1 MALSIEKYKELKAN
15 NGLFWDTDAIGKTG
29 ENVSSFLSG
38 VQQQMTAQGAQWTQD
53 EFGTQRMKIEDL
65 RNQLRYM
72 HTYADSIKDSDA
84 AAYDGLMK
92 NYNSL
97 SSGLDEAEKWFN
109 GNQSGAKRTEFFEM
123 TKKARSEAKQALG
136 TAAAVDTLRKGHS
149 TAAEQAEKYGL
160 NANELESTYKG
171 LRAEE
176 KAQDRENRYK
186 DMGAADLM
194 GLLKSP
200 DSLGKLIYDEVKSEY
215 GNGLKN
221 AVEFDKNSI
230 YRTKAQK
237 YGLTEDEVRT
247 IVERMENHDDHH
259 YDSYALSN
267 EDRAYIAQRIIET
280 GSLEELK
287 ELKQTLP
294 SAKYYD
300 SIRYRL
306 KDAIEEKSEER
317 YYTEIAE
324 RYPRVTQIME
334 QVAAI
339 DKELPSLA
347 STTGAPVGHKG
358 QFNNIMDAQETRAA
372 YMRELE
378 AAGFDGEKMVKYYKR
393 RAERLEN
400 EERQKAIKDWTSQNG
415 FNAALASV
423 ASIPINMIGSVGDL
437 PKIFFARMD
446 ELAGNDGWYDPKGT
460 ANYTAQ
466 NIRGTT
472 TEMIDEAT
480 KNAGV
485 WNYLAKELYSAGM
498 SGGDMV
504 LAAAANAIP
513 IVGQSASNMMFFSS
527 AGVNAANEVVE
538 NGGDLAQATKALI
551 AGGGAELLFERISL
565 DKLEKFAVSGNVTD
579 ANEYFKGILKR
590 MFVEGSEEFNT
601 TLANTFTDALINGG
615 NNQIDRTIRQ
625 LEEQG
630 YSVQD
635 AKGAAWKQWAQGIIN
650 DAVGGALSGG
660 VFGGIA
666 GAQNAAAWNQ
676 VIDFG
681 NQALTRGQV
690 ENLLSESNGEAV
702 NEAKALIKDMGID
715 AVLKQAEKS
724 EDAQTR
730 RTAEHFAAL
739 EKDGKL
745 DRDDAAQLLVKVIKE
760 RAATDAVARMA
771 GVQTTGEHEATV
783 GRIAQQLNGFD
794 YAGNRLEKGMPE
806 IKSSFGVQHPN
817 GIAAELNGKSV
828 TVVSIESSMPEYLKD
843 DNTVSV
849 KLSDG
854 TVIDADGLT
863 FNNPDFDRLMNLAKN
878 YDTLGARALLSNYET
893 AAQGGV
899 SVDRYIQD
907 FNRLYEL
914 GQSGG
919 DFRHAAQNA
928 YYTAAIE
935 DMGETAAQAAIAA
948 GLNDGDISSA
958 TMAYFQRKVRIKGK
972 AFSKSRVSVERDVKF
987 DVDGDAGKVLQ
998 MIAEK
1003 TGKEIVLTNA
1013 LNSDDKARYSS
1024 NTIFVNANQAE
1035 HAMVAAALHE
1045 AVHNLRAYSAGDF
1058 RTLQKFVTNYLTE
1071 SGKNIQQ
1078 ELDSIAAVYGK
1089 DAPTPD
1095 VVMEELVCKS
1105 IEALAADKDALEL
1118 ALTTKKN
1125 RPIIK
1130 EVGEILKRIADRVM
1144 SYFKGD
1150 REKGE
1155 LAHNRYAQAFLD
1167 DAKALRE
1174 MAELVSKGF
1183 DNAQESEAK
1192 YGSGDSGVS
1201 YDIGAFDKSNPDI
1214 RYSKDDTIYDKP
1226 YNQYS
1231 LKKIEHFIAIGE
1243 KYKDLSV
1250 HEFIDK
1256 VFDYGISALPFLS
1269 LGYDNPGFKPVV
1281 KTYYR
1286 IGEPR
1291 LADDGTYKN
1300 SYNFADD
1307 KPEEGVSVVTTGW
1320 LHSFKSVFF
1329 GVSDEDLKKRGVY
1342 KMFGFELPS
1351 KGGDDEKLIIPLDW
1365 AEKTN
1370 ITTKEALEA
1379 AVAASER
1386 QSAKADD
1393 TNTQGGLKSK
1403 DDTIYDDDFEQ
1414 AWWDSVAG
1422 EKDDYFDTYG
1432 LFEDASTPENEVD
1445 IERLMN
1451 DEDPGQ
1457 VIYKLS
1463 AANARLSE
1471 KALRNYSVKL
1481 SDEQYQKIA
1490 RRMMR
1495 KYGIKE
1501 KYNPELVSEIAET
1514 TKNFLTDIKKRKKGD
1529 FGVLMNSL
1537 ATSCRRYLENSGD
1550 YTRGVME
1557 DVAKDIIGYLRG
1569 ATLIVTPYAQSHVL
1583 DSYDG
1588 SLKQLRNSLKGYVH
1602 VGLEK
1607 DIARYQRPIYMDDLI
1622 DAVSDMTA
1630 SSSSLGE
1637 VSPLFPNGER
1647 PDSLSGW
1654 NWLRDLVDGVLRPQ
1668 FQARF
1673 NNSNEMYYE
1682 SIDAA
1687 AAEMATDIVSELV
1700 GERVESMRTRH
1711 GADQKALRE
1720 INDEHRK
1727 ALSLQKI
1734 LSKARE
1740 VGYKKEIERIK
1751 QREMKQR
1758 GLKEMALE
1766 DLDTLKRFVKSDTQN
1781 FRAQY
1786 LKQQQARKDIESV
1799 RRNMAK
1805 IRTMVMNPTNEKF
1818 IPPEIL
1824 HNSEFLNAFEA
1835 LGEGIVLNNRSQ
1847 VAAKME
1853 PMLREIRNLRAIS
1866 LKYDGDTDSAFDD
1879 GFMEQLTSIGDW
1891 LASKESEGE
1900 ARKISR
1906 KAFSSDE
1913 LSELR
1918 QMVDEIMYRIE
1929 NARKLLLRK
1938 DGMTARE
1945 ASDKVIAETRAMD
1958 TNKAK
1963 KIFAGFSEMLMNPLR
1978 TVNHLSG
1985 YNENSELRKLFYD
1998 LNEGQRKQWFWQM
2011 KAEKMFAEVVEK
2023 HEDAYKTACNEV
2035 VHYDYTVDGKGYHL
2049 DMTRMQALQVLMTWK
2064 RESQSRMNHSR
2075 RGGIV
2080 VADPKAVAKGKGDK
2094 WANAQSAPVG
2104 NDLINQIIHSLGK
2117 FENEYLLT
2125 AEKYFNQVSK
2135 DAINETMLVT
2145 RHREVARSDYYIP
2158 VRVDSDF
2165 NKSEIS
2171 ALKFDY
2177 TIEGAGSYKHITP
2190 HAPQPILIES
2200 LNSVIERHIN
2210 QTGKLYGLD
2219 IPLINFKRM
2228 FKGTTSMPGEN
2239 TAWFK
2244 PDSVKK
2250 ALSEK
2255 FGPESVRF
2263 IEGAITELESG
2274 RESKTDKFGRV
2285 GEFLYT
2291 TKVKTSLV
2299 GNLGV
2304 VIKQAASYPTAGLY
2318 LSAGDLNVGLAKFFF
2333 GHKEGNEKAI
2343 HFYQKTINEID
2354 KYTAQHYIRR
2364 KGLSVQEVADMFRS
2378 SKTVRKAPTVINP
2391 VKWIQGMDCLTTAA
2405 LWEATKAN
2413 VNREYKK
2420 SGKQVESD
2428 AYWKDVTALYDTIIE
2443 DTQPMYDAL
2452 HRSEFQKGGGTMRKM
2467 LLPFKTQPLQNMG
2480 ILADAASEFVQKRDK
2495 ASAKKLAKAASSQ
2508 VSSLLVFSLMTFAAA
2523 WSRHRDDRYKD
2534 ENDELTFAGVAP
2546 HVLWDMMMNAVN
2558 NALPV
2563 GGEYGEALLEDTINS
2578 FIDGKLRYKR
2588 LSEVTEISIVNDIF
2602 TKISSAV
2609 NVLNEQLDGT
2619 NKAKVNPWDFMWKV
2633 LDVPGSISEIFGLPY
2648 SNVST
2653 LFKGFG
2659 NRVKDSYMYGP
2670 VNNKGNL
2677 KTDHIAEHILK
2688 AYDSGNKTKGDELT
2702 EMWVQERM
2710 SKGKEEGKAREAV
2723 EKKLIEALAAREDVQ
2738 EAAEL
2743 SAGGNFKKAEELTK
2757 RLSEKGVD
2765 EGLIDKAVKKAK
2777 NLLDNDEAEGTE
2789 KADSADST
2797 DSKNTPPQKYQLKDA
2812 FAALKNGETDSYEQV
2827 KGELAQWYVDT
2838 GQKENIEEAEKHIE
2852 SQMRSANHTDSL
2864 FEELEAATDGSD
2876 KARLDRIWK
2885 QLENV
2890 FGSRN
2895 AALEAY
2901 GRYKERKNK

>member
-15 NGLFWDTDAIGKTG
+15 NGLFWDTNAIGKTG

-84 AAYDGLMK
+84 AAYDRLME

-97 SSGLDEAEKWFN
+97 SSGLDGAENWFN
-109 GNQSGAKRTEFFEM
+109 KNQSGAKRTEIFEKA
-123 TKKARSEAKQALG
+123 KKARSETKQALG

-149 TAAEQAEKYGL
+149 TVTEQAEKYGL
-160 NANELESTYKG
+160 DEKELEGTYKG

-176 KAQDRENRYK
+176 KAQDRDIFYGDLSHHKLLAVLKQGSKAQIVSDVNEWFNHINTDEDETAEDWKSAYK
-186 DMGAADLM
+186 KVAGDYNLTA
-194 GLLKSP
+194 
-200 DSLGKLIYDEVKSEY
+200 DEVEKIYNDSKEVQYATDYASHSLSDEDKSY
-215 GNGLKN
+215 
-221 AVEFDKNSI
+221 VI
-230 YRTKAQK
+230 
-237 YGLTEDEVRT
+237 
-247 IVERMENHDDHH
+247 
-259 YDSYALSN
+259 
-267 EDRAYIAQRIIET
+267 QRLIQT
-280 GSLEELK
+280 GSVEQLEELK
-287 ELKQTLP
+287 ANLPKANYYSGISEQINQAIEDKKEDEYYLKLASDFPELEEYAAAPPKEAETPIERQRQMEDL
-294 SAKYYD
+294 S
-300 SIRYRL
+300 RL
-306 KDAIEEKSEER
+306 KTLAGGDEGFNKFLKFRDR
-317 YYTEIAE
+317 Y
-324 RYPRVTQIME
+324 
-334 QVAAI
+334 
-339 DKELPSLA
+339 
-347 STTGAPVGHKG
+347 
-358 QFNNIMDAQETRAA
+358 F
-372 YMRELE
+372 
-378 AAGFDGEKMVKYYKR
+378 
-393 RAERLEN
+393 
-400 EERQKAIKDWTSQNG
+400 ERQKNAETQRQLSEWTSENP

-423 ASIPINMIGSVGDL
+423 DSTVFNMLGSPLDL
-437 PKIFFARMD
+437 LTIARAKID
-446 ELAGNDGWYDPKGT
+446 ERTGGDGWYDPKGT
-460 ANYTAQ
+460 VNYTAQ
-466 NIRGTT
+466 NIRETVN
-472 TEMIDEAT
+472 EMIANSIDNEQLRHA
-480 KNAGV
+480 AQ
-485 WNYLAKELYSAGM
+485 LLYSTAM
-498 SGGDMV
+498 SMGDMGV
-504 LAAAANAIP
+504 AITANAIP
-513 IVGQSASNMMFFSS
+513 VGGKLISGSMYFSS
-527 AGVNAANEVVE
+527 AGVSAANEVIE
-538 NGGDLAQATKALI
+538 NGGSLDQATATLI
-551 AGGGAELLFERISL
+551 AQGAAELIFEEISL
-565 DKLEKFAVSGNVTD
+565 DKLKALQATGNVKSVKNLVLNT
-579 ANEYFKGILKR
+579 LKQAGT
-590 MFVEGSEEFNT
+590 EGSEEVAT
-601 TLANTFTDALINGG
+601 SLANTFTDALINGDNSSVNRSIKEYQKQG
-615 NNQIDRTIRQ
+615 
-625 LEEQG
+625 LSKEE
-630 YSVQD
+630 
-635 AKGAAWKQWAQGIIN
+635 AEKRAWSDWTRSLF
-650 DAVGGALSGG
+650 DDFLGGAISGG
-660 VFGGIA
+660 VFGGAVSGINYYK
-666 GAQNAAAWNQ
+666 GKGKFQLGNVNVTNAQAAEMLSGDNS
-676 VIDFG
+676 
-681 NQALTRGQV
+681 QAVKTAKEIVKKQGV
-690 ENLLSESNGEAV
+690 EAV
-702 NEAKALIKDMGID
+702 LELAAKSG
-715 AVLKQAEKS
+715 
-724 EDAQTR
+724 DAQTR
-730 RTAEHFAAL
+730 KTAEHFAAL

-958 TMAYFQRKVRIKGK
+958 TMAYFQRKVRVKGK

-1013 LNSDDKARYSS
+1013 LNSDDKACYSS

-1125 RPIIK
+1125 RPIKK

-1183 DNAQESEAK
+1183 ESARENEREFGKVTTQTRHSYAGEKALIANHSILAQAKAMEKNGADSEEIRPNIDRDDVVFTD
-1192 YGSGDSGVS
+1192 GGVS
-1201 YDIGAFDKSNPDI
+1201 YEIKYPD
-1214 RYSKDDTIYDKP
+1214 SGND
-1226 YNQYS
+1226 S
-1231 LKKIEHFIAIGE
+1231 
-1243 KYKDLSV
+1243 
-1250 HEFIDK
+1250 EFE
-1256 VFDYGISALPFLS
+1256 
-1269 LGYDNPGFKPVV
+1269 N
-1281 KTYYR
+1281 
-1286 IGEPR
+1286 
-1291 LADDGTYKN
+1291 
-1300 SYNFADD
+1300 
-1307 KPEEGVSVVTTGW
+1307 
-1320 LHSFKSVFF
+1320 
-1329 GVSDEDLKKRGVY
+1329 
-1342 KMFGFELPS
+1342 
-1351 KGGDDEKLIIPLDW
+1351 
-1365 AEKTN
+1365 
-1370 ITTKEALEA
+1370 
-1379 AVAASER
+1379 
-1386 QSAKADD
+1386 
-1393 TNTQGGLKSK
+1393 GLKSK

-1432 LFEDASTPENEVD
+1432 LFEDANTPENEVD

-1550 YTRGVME
+1550 YTRGVM
-1557 DVAKDIIGYLRG
+1557 DDIAKDIIGYLRG

-1853 PMLREIRNLRAIS
+1853 PMLREIRKLRDIS

-1879 GFMEQLTSIGDW
+1879 GFMEQLTSVGDW

-1900 ARKISR
+1900 ARRISR

-2255 FGPESVRF
+2255 FGPESVKF

-2274 RESKTDKFGRV
+2274 RESKTDKFGRF
-2285 GEFLYT
+2285 GEFLYR

-2420 SGKQVESD
+2420 SGKQVGSD

-2578 FIDGKLRYKR
+2578 FIDGKLQYKR

-2648 SNVST
+2648 SNLST

-2659 NRVKDSYMYGP
+2659 NRVKDSYMYGL

-2723 EKKLIEALAAREDVQ
+2723 DKKLIEALAAREDVQ

-2743 SAGGNFKKAEELTK
+2743 SIGGNFKKAEEVTK

-2765 EGLIDKAVKKAK
+2765 EGLIDKAIKKAK
-2777 NLLDNDEAEGTE
+2777 NLLDNDEAEDTE

-2797 DSKNTPPQKYQLKDA
+2797 DSENTPPQKYQLKDA

-2864 FEELEAATDGSD
+2864 FEELEAATDGND

-2885 QLENV
+2885 QLDNV